1 MNLILLVPAVLALV
15 LVLGAVFT
23 WAHTRRVERLYPATG
38 RFMEV
43 EGCRLHYIERGPDG
57 AEPLGTIVLLHGAT
71 SNLVEAMLGLGSA
84 LAPRYRVIAFDRPG
98 HGWSRRR
105 RGIGGAQPAWQAAVI
120 AGALRRLGVR
130 NAVIAGHSWS
140 GAVVPHFGLDHTD
153 VAGALFIL
161 SGVTHP
167 WPGGYISWYNR
178 LTASPLGWLF
188 ARTLAIP
195 IGLMLFRSAARKSFS
210 PQPVPPGFLEKAFI
224 PLVLRPAAFHA
235 NSRDIAVLHD
245 AVTRQSARYGEI
257 RLPAVVMGGDRDEIV
272 WTDLHS
278 RSFARDVAGAE
289 LVVLPGV
296 GHLPQYARPDLVLS
310 AIEALAGRVAP
321 AAEEPARSL

>member
-1 MNLILLVPAVLALV
+1 MNLILLVPAVLALL

-23 WAHTRRVERLYPATG
+23 WVHTRRVERLYPATG
-38 RFMEV
+38 RFMEI
-43 EGCRLHYIERGPDG
+43 EGCRLHFLEQGPSD
-57 AEPLGTIVLLHGAT
+57 AEPLGTIVLLHGAM
-71 SNLVEAMLGLGSA
+71 SNLVESMLVLGSG
-84 LAPRYRVIAFDRPG
+84 LASRYRVIAFDRPG

-105 RGIGGAQPAWQAAVI
+105 RGIGGAQPAWQAAII
-120 AGALRRLGVR
+120 AEALRRLEVR
-130 NAVIAGHSWS
+130 NAVVAGHSWS

-153 VAGALFIL
+153 VTGALFIL

-167 WPGGYISWYNR
+167 WPGGYISWYDR

-195 IGLMLFRSAARKSFS
+195 IGRLLFRSAARKSFS

-224 PLVLRPAAFHA
+224 PLLLRPAAFHA

-245 AVTRQSARYGEI
+245 AVTRQSDRYGEI
-257 RLPAVVMGGDRDEIV
+257 RLPAIVMGGDLDEVV

-289 LVVLPGV
+289 LLVLPGV

>member
-1 MNLILLVPAVLALV
+1 MNLILLVLAFLALV
-15 LVLGAVFT
+15 LALGAVFT
-23 WAHTRRVERLYPATG
+23 WAHIRRVERLYPATG
-38 RFMEV
+38 RSMEV
-43 EGCRLHYIERGPDG
+43 EGCRLHFLDQAPRD
-57 AEPLGTIVLLHGAT
+57 AEPRGTVVLLHGAT
-71 SNLVEAMLGLGSA
+71 SNLVESMLGLGTA
-84 LAPRYRVIAFDRPG
+84 LATRYRVIAFDRPG

-105 RGIGGAQPAWQAAVI
+105 RGIGGAQPAWQAAII

-167 WPGGYISWYNR
+167 WPGGSISWYDR
-178 LTASPLGWLF
+178 LTASPVGWLF
-188 ARTLAIP
+188 AHTLAIP
-195 IGLMLFRSAARKSFS
+195 IGRLLFRSAARKSFA

-224 PLVLRPAAFHA
+224 PLLLRPAAFHA

-257 RLPAVVMGGDRDEIV
+257 RLPAIVMGGDLDEVV

-289 LVVLPGV
+289 LIVLPGV
-296 GHLPQYARPDLVLS
+296 GHLPQYARPERVLS
-310 AIEALAGRVAP
+310 AIEALAERIAP
-321 AAEEPARSL
+321 ARAGAT

>member
-1 MNLILLVPAVLALV
+1 MNLILLVPAVLALI

-23 WAHTRRVERLYPATG
+23 WAHTLRVERLYPATG
-38 RFMEV
+38 RFMEI
-43 EGCRLHYIERGPDG
+43 EGCRLHFLEQGPSD
-57 AEPLGTIVLLHGAT
+57 AEPLGTIVLLHGAM
-71 SNLVEAMLGLGSA
+71 SNLVESMLVLGSG
-84 LAPRYRVIAFDRPG
+84 LASRYRVIAFDRPG

-105 RGIGGAQPAWQAAVI
+105 RGIGGAQPAWQAAII
-120 AGALRRLGVR
+120 AEALRRLEVR
-130 NAVIAGHSWS
+130 NAVVAGHSWS

-153 VAGALFIL
+153 VTGALFIL

-167 WPGGYISWYNR
+167 WPGGYISWYDR

-195 IGLMLFRSAARKSFS
+195 IGRLLFRSAARKSFS

-235 NSRDIAVLHD
+235 NSRDIAVLHS

-257 RLPAVVMGGDRDEIV
+257 RLPATVMGGDRDEIV

-289 LVVLPGV
+289 LIVLPGV
-296 GHLPQYARPDLVLS
+296 GHLPQYARPELVLA
-310 AIEALAGRVAP
+310 AIEALAERVAP
-321 AAEEPARSL
+321 ARTQPLTSP

>member
-1 MNLILLVPAVLALV
+1 MNLILLAPAILV
-15 LVLGAVFT
+15 LVFTIGAVFT
-23 WAHTRRVERLYPATG
+23 WAHTRRVEKLYPATG
-38 RFMEV
+38 QAMEV
-43 EGCRLHYIERGPDG
+43 EGCRLHFLDRAPHD

-71 SNLVEAMLGLGSA
+71 SNLVESMLGLGSA
-84 LAPRYRVIAFDRPG
+84 LATRYRVIAFDRPG

-105 RGIGGAQPAWQAAVI
+105 RGIGGAQPAWQAAIV

-167 WPGGYISWYNR
+167 WPGGSISWYDR
-178 LTASPLGWLF
+178 LTASRVGWLF
-188 ARTLAIP
+188 AHTLAIP
-195 IGLMLFRSAARKSFS
+195 IGLLLFRSAARKSFA
-210 PQPVPPGFLEKAFI
+210 PQPVPPGFLKKAFI

-257 RLPAVVMGGDRDEIV
+257 RLPAIVMGGDQDEIV

-289 LVVLPGV
+289 LIVLPGV
-296 GHLPQYARPDLVLS
+296 GHLPQYARPERVLS
-310 AIEALAGRVAP
+310 AIEALAERVAP
-321 AAEEPARSL
+321 ARAGAT